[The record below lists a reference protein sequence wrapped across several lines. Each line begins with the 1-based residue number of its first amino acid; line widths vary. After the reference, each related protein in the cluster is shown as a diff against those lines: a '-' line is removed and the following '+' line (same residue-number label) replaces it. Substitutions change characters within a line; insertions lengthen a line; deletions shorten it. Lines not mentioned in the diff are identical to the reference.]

1 MVTVNGLTGICQLFI
16 QRATTR
22 SSERRHSIAGRLM
35 MIERGLQNKKKK
47 KKNTKKSRC
56 FHYENNDCSTNYFS
70 FDIFQSRRCAFLK
83 SKRNGFWNSCI
94 ALCKS
99 FIRSF
104 LYSGWFF
111 FLITG
116 GVTCPGIV
124 SHQRTQSLPLAHPAP
139 LTDHTS
145 HPPRAAKRSNQS
157 SKCMYHLAF
166 IVYACACVFIIRSNT
181 CQFHS

>member
-1 MVTVNGLTGICQLFI
+1 MPAFHSTSYYQIFRKKAFHC
-16 QRATTR
+16 R
-22 SSERRHSIAGRLM
+22 SVDDDWKGVA
-35 MIERGLQNKKKK
+35 KKKK

-166 IVYACACVFIIRSNT
+166 NVYACACVFIIRSNT
-181 CQFHS
+181 CQFHSWHVNI